1 MAQLAPQMMM
11 MSAQNQSNSGMY
23 APNWGAC
30 AMDKDS
36 QQHSNPQNMG
46 QGMQYAPM
54 LGQGLGKSNVS
65 HLSVLNS
72 NSLAMGG
79 VGCEEEEEPLMFT
92 SVDKESDLGGD
103 DGDKD
108 LDAEQQMAA
117 MRYFNAQQQAAAAAQ
132 QQQQQHQQQQQQH
145 IQQQQHQQQLQ
156 HMQQQQVSSCPCL
169 SHLVFAL
176 AHEHTSSRSEAA
188 LTADARQLR
197 QYLYFCTSFTTVK
210 LVSVTLDQ
218 LSLMCITSAH
228 SFAALTVESCPLA
241 PLHLY
246 LLWWGVRREW
256 RTTIHLSSC
265 YTCLSSYYSSLG
277 LRVWVR
283 RGWEARW
290 AWPTWAQWLEC
301 LR

>member
-54 LGQGLGKSNVS
+54 LGQGLGKSNMS

-79 VGCEEEEEPLMFT
+79 VGCEEEEPLMFT

-132 QQQQQHQQQQQQH
+132 QQQHQHQQQQQQH

-156 HMQQQQVSSCPCL
+156 HMQQQQVSSCLPCL
-169 SHLVFAL
+169 TLFLRLHPSTQAQ
-176 AHEHTSSRSEAA
+176 
-188 LTADARQLR
+188 DARR
-197 QYLYFCTSFTTVK
+197 
-210 LVSVTLDQ
+210 
-218 LSLMCITSAH
+218 
-228 SFAALTVESCPLA
+228 P
-241 PLHLY
+241 
-246 LLWWGVRREW
+246 
-256 RTTIHLSSC
+256 
-265 YTCLSSYYSSLG
+265 
-277 LRVWVR
+277 
-283 RGWEARW
+283 
-290 AWPTWAQWLEC
+290 
-301 LR
+301 